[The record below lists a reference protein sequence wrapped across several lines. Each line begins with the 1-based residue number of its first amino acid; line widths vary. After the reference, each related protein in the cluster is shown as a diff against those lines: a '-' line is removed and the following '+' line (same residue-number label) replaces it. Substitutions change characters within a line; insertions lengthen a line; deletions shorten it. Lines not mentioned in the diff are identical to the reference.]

1 MWEVDELRLG
11 IVVFLTSAHKHRD
24 SYAQTRR
31 RDLACTRA
39 PSSIMS
45 ILAMSG
51 YRVRNVTI
59 LEGEQRR
66 IGFLTKCGGI
76 NRGDTPRVPKA
87 PRGVPEVD
95 PDTRGQENPIS
106 LSTDKSIVNILPVW
120 SIIPRGGHSYTKTP
134 HGMFCLYG

>member
-1 MWEVDELRLG
+1 M
-11 IVVFLTSAHKHRD
+11 
-24 SYAQTRR
+24 
-31 RDLACTRA
+31 TRA
-39 PSSIMS
+39 DIFHSYFVSVTSIS
-45 ILAMSG
+45 CI
-51 YRVRNVTI
+51 VTI
-59 LEGEQRR
+59 LEGGRVR

-106 LSTDKSIVNILPVW
+106 LSTDESIVNILPVW

>member
-1 MWEVDELRLG
+1 M
-11 IVVFLTSAHKHRD
+11 
-24 SYAQTRR
+24 
-31 RDLACTRA
+31 
-39 PSSIMS
+39 
-45 ILAMSG
+45 
-51 YRVRNVTI
+51 
-59 LEGEQRR
+59 R

-106 LSTDKSIVNILPVW
+106 SSTDKSIVNILPVW
-120 SIIPRGGHSYTKTP
+120 SIIPRGSHSYTKPP